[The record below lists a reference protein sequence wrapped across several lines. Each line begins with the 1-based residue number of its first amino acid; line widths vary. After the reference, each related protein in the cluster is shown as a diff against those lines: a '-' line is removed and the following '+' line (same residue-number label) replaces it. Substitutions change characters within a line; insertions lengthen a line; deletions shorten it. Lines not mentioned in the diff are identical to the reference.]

1 MRHTRWLWGTESD
14 FTVVH
19 ASQWLSKR
27 ETCFEDRRGYKH
39 TCRWSYMKA
48 GNYSA
53 CFKRG
58 FFSKQQRVSVKAA
71 EKPIVPLPAIL
82 LFFCDE
88 RSVDVCVNGQWTA
101 TVFLGELH
109 TAHVCAS
116 FSVCACVCGAYIS
129 VCLHV
134 NPKCQI
140 LRLNRPPLRNYL
152 WCFCAFAQKNLT
164 TN

>member
-1 MRHTRWLWGTESD
+1 MWLWGTESD

-19 ASQWLSKR
+19 ESQWLSKR
-27 ETCFEDRRGYKH
+27 ETCFGDRRGYKH
-39 TCRWSYMKA
+39 TCKRSYMEA

-58 FFSKQQRVSVKAA
+58 FFSKQQTVSVKAA

-82 LFFCDE
+82 LFLWWKISGCVWTDSGQPLFLLVSYTQPMCVHL
-88 RSVDVCVNGQWTA
+88 SVCV
-101 TVFLGELH
+101 
-109 TAHVCAS
+109 
-116 FSVCACVCGAYIS
+116 CVCGAYIS